1 MTTSNYLNLPEEDI
15 NEIINE
21 FASCTSSALT
31 STTYTMPI
39 SSSVGAISGGWS
51 ISNSSFGGSSSNTII
66 NTSPP
71 SISISGVE
79 PTISTDKH
87 KVNIDDLYEDILS
100 IKQIM
105 IELAKDEDLMERS
118 TVIRDILSDWL
129 IKGLSK

>member
-1 MTTSNYLNLPEEDI
+1 MSQNTNSWLNLPDEYI
-15 NEIINE
+15 NEIIND
-21 FASCTSSALT
+21 FTSYTSSGLT
-31 STTYTMPI
+31 SPVQN
-39 SSSVGAISGGWS
+39 SSRMAAISGS
-51 ISNSSFGGSSSNTII
+51 YNIATTAISNGSFTTLG
-66 NTSPP
+66 PP

-87 KVNIDDLYEDILS
+87 KVNIDDLYEDIQS